1 MVFLIILFYVY
12 NVMVYLCSI
21 QVLDQIHQQPM
32 SVSLSIVS
40 RPASESVVES
50 FPVKIHGKEKASD
63 CEEDISQ
70 YVSPIT
76 SVQPK

>member
-1 MVFLIILFYVY
+1 MLWFI
-12 NVMVYLCSI
+12 MCTI

-50 FPVKIHGKEKASD
+50 LPVKIYTKEKILE

-70 YVSPIT
+70 YVSTIT
-76 SVQPK
+76 FGEPN